1 MSTEL
6 PDKLLNIDRDG
17 TEDRDPE
24 PDEEEAESEEHERV
38 VVFRL
43 GGTDYALDVEQV
55 LSIVEEEEYTRLPR
69 SSDAIAGLI
78 DLRGSITAVIDPRS
92 YLGVDGRATASEGQ
106 RVVVL
111 DRPGDQQGAG
121 LKVDE
126 VLGVESVPVS
136 SIFRKPSPQNDVDP
150 SALSHA
156 LVRAVIAPKKTD
168 LEQQVSLIDLE
179 GLIQAAGS
187 SR

>member
-6 PDKLLNIDRDG
+6 PDKLLNIDG
-17 TEDRDPE
+17 EGAEDRDPE
-24 PDEEEAESEEHERV
+24 PGGGEEESEEHERF
-38 VVFRL
+38 VVFRI
-43 GGTDYALDVEQV
+43 GETQYGLDVEQV

-69 SSDAIAGLI
+69 SSDAISGLI
-78 DLRGSITAVIDPRS
+78 DLRGSITAVIDPRI
-92 YLGVDGRATASEGQ
+92 YLGVGDRATGPEDN
-106 RVVVL
+106 RVIVL

-136 SIFRKPSPQNDVDP
+136 SIFRKPSPQDEIDA

-156 LVRAVIAPKKTD
+156 LVRAVIAPDERGRDT
-168 LEQQVSLIDLE
+168 QVSLIDLE
-179 GLIQAAGS
+179 GLIRTAGS
-187 SR
+187 NR